1 MSWKC
6 LSKNT
11 KGIHSKEP
19 PYAERHVRW
28 CERSEN
34 ESRKKTTSFSSY
46 SILYV
51 GGLIN
56 SNKLY
61 PFQYKGNISI
71 SSYDSPTELDKITEM
86 GIWGIVPTSGAW
98 STLLVFKSFGGSG
111 GDIQLLFKYN
121 GDVQSR
127 IRTSNSDYT
136 WSSFVKLNN

>member
-1 MSWKC
+1 M
-6 LSKNT
+6 
-11 KGIHSKEP
+11 
-19 PYAERHVRW
+19 V
-28 CERSEN
+28 
-34 ESRKKTTSFSSY
+34 
-46 SILYV
+46 V

-136 WSSFVKLNN
+136 WSSFIKLNN

>member
-46 SILYV
+46 SFAYDFLL
-51 GGLIN
+51 LIIEFEEQ
-56 SNKLY
+56 SRHRFVLSMY
-61 PFQYKGNISI
+61 C
-71 SSYDSPTELDKITEM
+71 KINRLT
-86 GIWGIVPTSGAW
+86 
-98 STLLVFKSFGGSG
+98 K
-111 GDIQLLFKYN
+111 QLTKLFK
-121 GDVQSR
+121 V
-127 IRTSNSDYT
+127 
-136 WSSFVKLNN
+136 